1 MTMLNAFEDLC
12 RVFCGC
18 LAGPPKR
25 GYLPARY
32 VLTFLII
39 WAKCLEYAQ
48 RVCLSVTIVAMINHT
63 ALEQGKNDTS
73 SIDDTCEVSHG
84 INVTSTEEEGDYL
97 WTPSMQGV
105 VLGAYFYGYVCTQV
119 FGGRMAEIAGGKWV
133 MGISILI
140 ASFLTFVTPVAAD
153 IGVAAITV
161 VRIMLGLVH
170 GVAMPTAFAMFGYW
184 APLRERSTLLALCI
198 VGDHIG
204 TILTMPLAG
213 YLCEY
218 GFSGGWP
225 SVYYILGIV
234 GCVWFLFW
242 IFLTYNKPTDHPRIS
257 QLEIN
262 YIKKGQIN
270 VANDQKTPV
279 PWKKVFTSRAVWA
292 IAIVTFC
299 SAWGF
304 TTLLTKLPTYL
315 EVVLHVSIQKH
326 GVLLHPRILPYLIST
341 LKMGSFQ
348 WHFNV
353 REAIRSRKKP
363 GSALIG
369 PIQLQDGVFCSTNG
383 NMGNNFAAALRIKLL
398 VESLY

>member
-1 MTMLNAFEDLC
+1 MTMLSAFEDLC

-63 ALEQGKNDTS
+63 ALEQGKNNTS
-73 SIDDTCEVSHG
+73 SIDDTCEITHG

-133 MGISILI
+133 MGLSILI

-153 IGVAAITV
+153 IGVVAITV

-262 YIKKGQIN
+262 YIKKGQVN

-315 EVVLHVSIQKH
+315 EVVLHVSIQKN
-326 GVLLHPRILPYLIST
+326 GLVNSLVYTSTCITLFISGALSDYMIT
-341 LKMGSFQ
+341 KKEM
-348 WHFNV
+348 NTTKV
-353 REAIRSRKKP
+353 RKGFEA
-363 GSALIG
+363 L
-369 PIQLQDGVFCSTNG
+369 
-383 NMGNNFAAALRIKLL
+383 
-398 VESLY
+398 